1 MYLVIVLIVS
11 ILLIIVL
18 SSKMKIHPLLALVF
32 ACLFFGIFSGM
43 PVGTIATSIN
53 DGFGQTL
60 GKIGMIIV
68 LGVIIG
74 KFLEKSGG
82 AFAMAE
88 KIIQVMGKKNVPAA
102 MSFIGY
108 IVAIPVFADSGFIIL
123 TPLNRS
129 LTKRAGLSLATTSIA
144 LALGLVA
151 SHTMVPPTPGPLAA
165 AGILNANLGLVLL
178 IGMPIAFIAMLVCLF
193 YSIKFVSKTYVDPA
207 PEIKDEDIK
216 HLMVSAPG
224 WLKSSLPI
232 FVPIL
237 LIVLKSFLE
246 FFGIDLTQSFAGQ
259 VIKFVGDPVM
269 ALIVGLFLAFLL
281 PKKLL
286 KDHLSN
292 TGWVGESLQDAAIII
307 LITGAGG
314 SFGMILQNS
323 GIAKT
328 LSLILSQWPIGLWLP
343 FILAGAIKTAQGSST
358 VAIITTAS
366 ILSPMMVDLG
376 FDSEFG
382 RAMFVVAIGAGS
394 AVVSHLNDS
403 LFWIFTQLTGV
414 DANFSLKR
422 YTPGTFILG
431 MTAMIAL
438 SILSLF
444 VN

>member
-1 MYLVIVLIVS
+1 MYLVAILIIS

-18 SSKMKIHPLLALVF
+18 SSKMQIHPLLALVF

-43 PVGTIATSIN
+43 PGETIAKSIN

-88 KIIQVMGKKNVPAA
+88 KIIQLMGKKNVTAA
-102 MSFIGY
+102 MAIIGY

-123 TPLNRS
+123 TPL
-129 LTKRAGLSLATTSIA
+129 A
-144 LALGLVA
+144 LALGLITT
-151 SHTMVPPTPGPLAA
+151 HCMVPPTPGPLAA

-178 IGMPIAFIAMLVCLF
+178 VGMPVAFVSMLAGLF
-193 YSIKFVSKTYVDPA
+193 YSVKFTSDTYVDPA
-207 PEIKDEDIK
+207 PELKEEDIQT
-216 HLMVSAPG
+216 LMKTAPG

-237 LIVLKSFLE
+237 LIVVKSFLE
-246 FFGIDLTQSFAGQ
+246 FFGLDLSQSIAGQ
-259 VIKFVGDPVM
+259 VIKFIGDPVM
-269 ALIVGLFLAFLL
+269 ALIIGLFLAFLL

-343 FILAGAIKTAQGSST
+343 FILTAAIKTAQGSST

-366 ILSPMMVDLG
+366 ILSPMMADLG
-376 FDSEFG
+376 FDSEIG

-414 DANFSLKR
+414 NATFSLKR

-431 MTAMIAL
+431 ITAMIAL

-444 VN
+444 VK

>member
-1 MYLVIVLIVS
+1 MYLVVILIIS

-18 SSKMKIHPLLALVF
+18 SSKMQVHPLLTLVF

-43 PVGTIATSIN
+43 PLDMITKSIN

-129 LTKRAGLSLATTSIA
+129 LTKRAGLSFATTSIA
-144 LALGLVA
+144 LALGLIA
-151 SHTMVPPTPGPLAA
+151 THCMVPPTPGPLAA

-178 IGMPIAFIAMLVCLF
+178 VGMPIAFVSMLAGLF
-193 YSIKFVSKTYVDPA
+193 YAIKFVSGTYVDPA
-207 PEIKDEDIK
+207 PELKEEDIQT
-216 HLMVSAPG
+216 LMKTAPG

-237 LIVLKSFLE
+237 LIVVKSFLE
-246 FFGIDLTQSFAGQ
+246 FFGVDLSQSIPGQ
-259 VIKFVGDPVM
+259 FIKLIGDPVM

-307 LITGAGG
+307 LITGTGG

-328 LSLILSQWPIGLWLP
+328 LGLILSQWPIGLWLP
-343 FILAGAIKTAQGSST
+343 FILTAAIKTAQGSST

-366 ILSPMMVDLG
+366 ILSPMIADLG
-376 FDSEFG
+376 FDSEIG
-382 RAMFVVAIGAGS
+382 KAMFVVAIGAGS

-414 DANFSLKR
+414 NATFSLKR
-422 YTPGTFILG
+422 YTTGTFVLG
-431 MTAMIAL
+431 ITAMIAL

-444 VN
+444 VK

>member
-1 MYLVIVLIVS
+1 MYLVVILIIS
-11 ILLIIVL
+11 ILLIVVL
-18 SSKMKIHPLLALVF
+18 SSKMQIHPLLALIF

-43 PVGTIATSIN
+43 PVGTIASSIN

-88 KIIQVMGKKNVPAA
+88 KIIQLMGKKNVTAA

-129 LTKRAGLSLATTSIA
+129 LTKRAGLSFATTSIA
-144 LALGLVA
+144 LALGLIA
-151 SHTMVPPTPGPLAA
+151 AHTMVPPTPGPLAA
-165 AGILNANLGLVLL
+165 AGILNANLGLVLF
-178 IGMPIAFIAMLVCLF
+178 IGMPVAFLAMLGALF
-193 YSIKFVSKTYVDPA
+193 YTVKFASGTYVDPA
-207 PEIKDEDIK
+207 PELREEDISK
-216 HLMVSAPG
+216 MMKTAPG
-224 WLKSSLPI
+224 SLKSSLPI

-246 FFGIDLTQSFAGQ
+246 FFGVDLSQSFVGQ
-259 VIKFVGDPVM
+259 VIKFVGDPVI
-269 ALIVGLFLAFLL
+269 ALIVGLLLAFLL

-286 KDHLSN
+286 KDHLST

-328 LSLILSQWPIGLWLP
+328 LSLLLSQWPIGLWLP
-343 FILAGAIKTAQGSST
+343 FILASAIKTAQGSST
-358 VAIITTAS
+358 VAIMTTAS
-366 ILSPMMVDLG
+366 ILSPMMSDLG
-376 FDSEFG
+376 FDSEMG

-414 DANFSLKR
+414 SVNFSLKR
-422 YTPGTFILG
+422 YTTGTFVVGI
-431 MTAMIAL
+431 TAMIAL

-444 VN
+444 VK